1 MSQFAVNLSSK
12 TKQCPLSGHDVRDG
26 LGQGQ
31 VAAWAGGALLEVFVS
46 VFF

>member
-12 TKQCPLSGHDVRDG
+12 TKQCPLPGHDVRDG

-31 VAAWAGGALLEVFVS
+31 VAARPGVALLDVFVS